1 MKYGVCFIIKIFLAT
16 LAIEFL
22 AFWNSFRCLLFEF
35 QVSQAPTRIPED
47 AIVQT
52 IAFILLSGYSIIRRI
67 SSMLEALSSPNFLTL
82 GRPLLIF
89 FHGIISEVPLFDS
102 CCRVYY
108 FVYVRNFDG
117 SELNEIA
124 LKEAT
129 KSLRIAAH

>member
-1 MKYGVCFIIKIFLAT
+1 M
-16 LAIEFL
+16 
-22 AFWNSFRCLLFEF
+22 FEF

-129 KSLRIAAH
+129 KSLRIAAS